1 MNRASLIL
9 ALMAATLLCRPLQA
23 GTGYIVDNLVE
34 LTPEPLYQQ
43 SAVFNLDGTKIAYRQ
58 LYPPLNWANCDIW
71 TMNPDGSGKQGVT
84 TSLSAFGPAFV
95 PDGRISYVF
104 ANDSNDYDIRVIN
117 ADGTNPQLL
126 VGGSL
131 RQQMHDWRPNGL
143 QLAYT
148 NEYQHD
154 VGNEIWTAN
163 ADGSG
168 KAPLTDH
175 NVDGRSQSYPVYSWS
190 GNKIAYANQ
199 ATSAGDTQVWMMNS
213 NGGMKQPVT
222 SGAGGRTPMFWW
234 PGDTAIGFTQRGT
247 TGKSELWLHNVSTG
261 TEERL
266 LAIPGADIDYA
277 DLSPS
282 GKKLA
287 LTISDS
293 TGSHIWAGDVRPQKP
308 SPPPQRISLLFGV
321 DVPFGSWQSPWGWYY
336 PVPLGSMPAAVVD
349 ESRKADIIQALRAK
363 FQDSDVTN
371 VVISDTAQAGDILV
385 YFTSQRYSDDIQAM
399 AFDGGF
405 DRFNRRPDG
414 QVFVTLE
421 SWRSSDMAAT
431 MVAHEVGH
439 TMGLIHVQP
448 DHKDVDQNYEEI
460 MRPSEGDRKRFI
472 NGITPAYDW
481 LFFPGQTHNPLYHL
495 RRYTDGV
502 ADGDLLAEGIRPG
515 TWDWSLEFGVTPIKV
530 RLSFDGPDMELYSLC
545 LLRTD
550 GTCESSTSIGYFDHL
565 SLSDLSKMDFLLED
579 GDFLMLVA
587 SSALGAQPDIVLA
600 IGDPR
605 EAANQFVKAVGG
617 DITAYLQQES
627 GGPSGYVTVSDATV
641 SGTILP
647 EPSSIFLLTL
657 GWLAAMRRRGRQAG
671 HHKTFS
677 ARKAA

>member
-43 SAVFNLDGTKIAYRQ
+43 SAVFNSDGTKLAYRQ
-58 LYPPLNWANCDIW
+58 LYSPLNWANCDIW
-71 TMNPDGSGKQGVT
+71 TMNPDGSGKQRVT
-84 TSLSAFGPAFV
+84 TSLSAFDPAFV
-95 PDGRISYVF
+95 PDGRISYVLEVS
-104 ANDSNDYDIRVIN
+104 SNDYNIRIIN
-117 ADGTNPQLL
+117 SDGTNPHGLI
-126 VGGSL
+126 GGPF
-131 RQQMHDWRPNGL
+131 RQQMHDWRPDGL

-154 VGNEIWTAN
+154 VGNEIWTAD
-163 ADGSG
+163 AHGSVRT
-168 KAPLTDH
+168 PLTDH
-175 NVDGRSQSYPVYSWS
+175 NVDGQSQSYPVFSWS

-199 ATSAGDTQVWMMNS
+199 ATSGGDTQVWTMNS

-293 TGSHIWAGDVRPQKP
+293 TGSHIWAGDVRPKEP
-308 SPPPQRISLLFGV
+308 VPPPQRIALAWDTDVPGTVATLFGSPV
-321 DVPFGSWQSPWGWYY
+321 GILPWG
-336 PVPLGSMPAAVVD
+336 SEPAA
-349 ESRKADIIQALRAK
+349 S
-363 FQDSDVTN
+363 FDSAFKSEVLQKVKDRFAVSGVTN
-371 VVISDTAQAGDILV
+371 VVVTENPAPGDIVV
-385 YFTSQRYSDDIQAM
+385 YFMRESFPSTTVGF
-399 AFDGGF
+399 AFDGAP
-405 DRFNRRPDG
+405 DRFNRHSG
-414 QVFVTLE
+414 GGVVVGGIVC
-421 SWRSSDMAAT
+421 SSDMLAGI
-431 MVAHEVGH
+431 VAHEAAH
-439 TMGLIHVQP
+439 TLGLIHVDP
-448 DHKDVDQNYEEI
+448 DHRISDPGDLEI
-460 MRPSEGDRKRFI
+460 MHKGLCDARRFV
-472 NGITPAYDW
+472 NAVSPATDLILTGY
-481 LFFPGQTHNPLYHL
+481 THNPLYHL

-530 RLSFDGPDMELYSLC
+530 RLSFDGPDVELYSLC

-565 SLSDLSKMDFLLED
+565 SLRELSEMEFLLED
-579 GDFLMLVA
+579 GDFLRLVA
-587 SSALGAQPDIVLA
+587 SSAPGAQPDVVLA
-600 IGDPR
+600 TGDPR

-617 DITAYLQQES
+617 D
-627 GGPSGYVTVSDATV
+627 
-641 SGTILP
+641 
-647 EPSSIFLLTL
+647 
-657 GWLAAMRRRGRQAG
+657 
-671 HHKTFS
+671 
-677 ARKAA
+677 